1 MSREERDGSAGFV
14 EHAATAARSP
24 DPPYVGREPLPSA
37 AERTNADGACDEV
50 VLPISPEVPG
60 GDPEQPTTGLTPS
73 EPSASLSEKRE
84 PSADFGPRKGE
95 SRRDYLRREFQQLRS
110 YIVVTSAYLLFSLT
124 DGGIRM
130 IVLLY
135 SIFLGFSA
143 FATALM
149 FSAYELAGVS
159 TNIIAGMIGSAWG
172 IRAPLLIG
180 LGFQLLGLV
189 MLFVWQ
195 ADNQHLLGVRGAV
208 YVAAAQVLSGAA
220 KDMVKLSGKSIS
232 RLVTPESKQTRLF
245 RLVGFITGFKNTFKG
260 LGYIMGASIVFVSY
274 YAALGVMVGIV
285 LIVAV
290 IVWFGLDWETGRIP
304 HDYVSLRRMLTVN
317 HNVGFLCLARIFLFG
332 VRDLWLEVPI
342 LYFLQNQKYGFSWP
356 DYAVGLFV
364 GLYTVQYGQIQSW
377 APQYLLRPLGQMPS
391 NRYTLLFWNILL
403 LPVVVFMAAFIQ
415 WSPTFAN
422 HDVNGMIGF
431 VIVTVFAFSF
441 VFAVNSSAHSYM
453 IVKYTSGDK
462 VAMTVGF
469 YYMTN
474 AIGRF
479 IGTFF
484 GGLLYTYVSSDKVES
499 LAACFWTSV
508 GFILAAEVFTYFLHD
523 NVGGFRCGPCFAYAV
538 DAEDSEVSP
547 SKVGLIEGKPASSFL
562 DSDTHMNN
570 KLEKAELS
578 PAYQGDQFA
587 GVPRTAYS
595 TGSEETQAEIPGS
608 QIRNERDR
616 NER

>member
-1 MSREERDGSAGFV
+1 MA
-14 EHAATAARSP
+14 
-24 DPPYVGREPLPSA
+24 PLIS
-37 AERTNADGACDEV
+37 ES
-50 VLPISPEVPG
+50 VLPTSTEVDDG
-60 GDPEQPTTGLTPS
+60 GLEHV
-73 EPSASLSEKRE
+73 ASVQAPMELDAPPPKKRD
-84 PSADFGPRKGE
+84 PSADFGPREGE
-95 SRRDYLRREFQQLRS
+95 TRREYLRREFQQLRS

-143 FATALM
+143 FATAIM

-159 TNIIAGMIGSAWG
+159 TNIIAGMIGSTWG
-172 IRAPLLIG
+172 IRTPLLIG

-195 ADNQHLLGVRGAV
+195 AKQDSLLNVRGAV

-285 LIVAV
+285 LVVAV

-304 HDYVSLRRMLTVN
+304 HDYVTLKRMLTVN

-332 VRDLWLEVPI
+332 TRDLWLEVPI

-364 GLYTVQYGQIQSW
+364 GLYTVQYGQVQSW

-403 LPVVVFMAAFIQ
+403 FPVVIFMAAFLQ

-431 VIVTVFAFSF
+431 VIVMVFVYSF

-453 IVKYTSGDK
+453 IVKYTAGDK

-484 GGLLYTYVSSDKVES
+484 GGLLYTYVSSDRVKS

-508 GFILAAEVFTYFLHD
+508 GFIVVAEIFTYFLHD
-523 NVGGFRCGPCFAYAV
+523 NEGGFRCGPCLAYAV
-538 DAEDSEVSP
+538 NADNQETDLDQGDL
-547 SKVGLIEGKPASSFL
+547 SKTKGAPEEQVMDPVGDFRVLQEKPLPDTAPFETEESHLSSVASSA
-562 DSDTHMNN
+562 SR
-570 KLEKAELS
+570 EA
-578 PAYQGDQFA
+578 A
-587 GVPRTAYS
+587 
-595 TGSEETQAEIPGS
+595 
-608 QIRNERDR
+608 
-616 NER
+616 

>member
-1 MSREERDGSAGFV
+1 MSDHSTQDAIEKRETKVRPDEGFTR
-14 EHAATAARSP
+14 AATDSQHDAGALSP
-24 DPPYVGREPLPSA
+24 DI
-37 AERTNADGACDEV
+37 
-50 VLPISPEVPG
+50 VLAVPTSKHEIGLEQEASVQAPISPDG
-60 GDPEQPTTGLTPS
+60 TP
-73 EPSASLSEKRE
+73 AEKRE
-84 PSADFGPRKGE
+84 PSADFGPRAGE
-95 SRRDYLRREFQQLRS
+95 TRREYLRREFYQLRS

-143 FATALM
+143 FATAIM
-149 FSAYELAGVS
+149 FSAYELAGIV
-159 TNIIAGMIGSAWG
+159 TNIIAGMVGSTWG

-195 ADNQHLLGVRGAV
+195 AKQETLVNVPGAV

-285 LIVAV
+285 LVVGI
-290 IVWFGLDWETGRIP
+290 IVWFGLDWETGRVP
-304 HDYVSLRRMLTVN
+304 HDYISLKRMVTVN
-317 HNVGFLCLARIFLFG
+317 HNVRFLCLARIFLFG
-332 VRDLWLEVPI
+332 TRDLWLEVPI
-342 LYFLQNQKYGFSWP
+342 LYFLQNLKYGFSWP

-364 GLYTVQYGQIQSW
+364 GLYTVQYGQVQSW

-391 NRYTLLFWNILL
+391 NRYTLLCWNILL
-403 LPVVVFMAAFIQ
+403 LPIVIFVAAFLQ

-422 HDVNGMIGF
+422 HEVNSMIAFIIVMVF
-431 VIVTVFAFSF
+431 VYSF

-453 IVKYTSGDK
+453 IVKYTAGDK

-479 IGTFF
+479 LGTFF
-484 GGLLYTYVSSDKVES
+484 GGLLYTYVSANKVTS
-499 LAACFWTSV
+499 LAACFWAST
-508 GFILAAEVFTYFLHD
+508 GFVVIAQFFTYFLHD
-523 NVGGFRCGPCFAYAV
+523 NEGGFRCGPCVQYAV
-538 DAEDSEVSP
+538 DADESGKNLDDASLSKSKDAPEAQVMEPMGDICSIPGNPSP
-547 SKVGLIEGKPASSFL
+547 NPKSVQGDNSCLVDPASNP
-562 DSDTHMNN
+562 SD
-570 KLEKAELS
+570 EK
-578 PAYQGDQFA
+578 
-587 GVPRTAYS
+587 
-595 TGSEETQAEIPGS
+595 I
-608 QIRNERDR
+608 IRNSKR
-616 NER
+616 